1 MLKLLGAMMILLSA
15 TLFGFYQAQQYS
27 RRPKQIGDVIR
38 ALQRLE
44 TEIVYGFTP
53 LREALMKVASSCP
66 QPVTAIFRH
75 TAEELGQAGG
85 RPAQQIWQQSL
96 QEHWKHTSM
105 KAGEQDIVRQ
115 LGFTLGL
122 SDSADQVKHLRLAI
136 QQLQGELDG
145 AEEERKRYEGMWR
158 SLGLLMGALVVILM
172 Y

>member
-44 TEIVYGFTP
+44 TEIVYGHTP
-53 LREALMKVASSCP
+53 LQEALMKVAKSCP
-66 QPVTAIFRH
+66 QPVNAIFRH
-75 TAEELGQAGG
+75 TAEELSQAGG
-85 RPAQQIWQQSL
+85 RSTQQIWQQSL

-115 LGFTLGL
+115 FGFTLGL
-122 SDSADQVKHLRLAI
+122 SDSTDQVKHLRLAI
-136 QQLQGELDG
+136 QQLQGDLDRS
-145 AEEERKRYEGMWR
+145 EEERKRYESMWR
-158 SLGLLMGALVVILM
+158 SLGLLMGALIVILM